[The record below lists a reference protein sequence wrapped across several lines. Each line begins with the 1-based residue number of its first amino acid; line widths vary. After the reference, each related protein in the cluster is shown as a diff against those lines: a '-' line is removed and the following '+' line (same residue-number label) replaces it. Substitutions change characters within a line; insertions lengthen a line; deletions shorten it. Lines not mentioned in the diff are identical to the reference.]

1 MTLALTDSPVRSPIV
16 DPMVD
21 PVVDPVI
28 DPPSRERIYV
38 LQGGARLSGTVQI
51 GGAKNA
57 ALPILAA
64 TLLTADSCTIENVP
78 DIADV
83 RVMLDLLRHMG
94 AAVEHEAALSR
105 VTVCCAD
112 IRTRTT
118 PDALAERFRGSF
130 LVMGPLLARFGQA
143 STARPGGCNIGSR
156 PVDVHSKG
164 FAALG
169 AQVANVDHRFAASG
183 RLKGAN
189 ILLDVPSHTGTE
201 NIIMAAVLAE
211 GLTVIDNASIEPEV
225 LELVD
230 FLRSLGAR
238 IAWASTAR
246 QLVIQGVP
254 RLHGSVYR
262 LMPDRLEAG
271 TYLLAGAITRGDVT
285 VERIVPDHLRSV
297 MGKLVEAGAT
307 IEEHDHSVRVV
318 VDRPLRAVDVHT
330 YFYPGFPTDLQ
341 QPFTALLTQAIGES
355 IVQETVFEARM
366 TYAYE
371 LQRMGADIRV
381 NGSTAVVTGPSVLRG
396 TTVTAQDLRAGAAVM
411 LAALAADGDTRIR
424 GAHTVERGYN
434 RLIEN
439 LCALG
444 AVGHAEWLESATA

>member
-1 MTLALTDSPVRSPIV
+1 MTVSLIDAPARPPVE
-16 DPMVD
+16 
-21 PVVDPVI
+21 
-28 DPPSRERIYV
+28 PPARERVYTIR
-38 LQGGARLSGTVQI
+38 GGARLCGAVQI

-64 TLLTADSCTIENVP
+64 TLLTADTCVIENVP
-78 DIADV
+78 DIADI

-94 AAVEHEAALSR
+94 ADVVHEPALGR
-105 VTVCCAD
+105 VAITCAD

-164 FAALG
+164 FRALG
-169 AQVANVDHRFAASG
+169 AEVANVDHRFAASG

-201 NIIMAAVLAE
+201 NIIMAAVLAD
-211 GLTVIDNASIEPEV
+211 GLTVIENASIEPEV
-225 LELVD
+225 LDLVD

-238 IAWASTAR
+238 IAWTPTAR
-246 QLVIQGVP
+246 QLAIQGVP
-254 RLHGSVYR
+254 RLHGTVFR

-285 VERIVPDHLRSV
+285 VERVVPDHLRSV
-297 MGKLVEAGAT
+297 IAKLVEAGAQVD
-307 IEEHDHSVRVV
+307 EAEHSVRVV
-318 VDRPLRAVDVHT
+318 VDRPLTAVDVHT

-341 QPFTALLTQAIGES
+341 QPFTALLTQAQGES

-371 LQRMGADIRV
+371 LQRMGADVRV
-381 NGSTAVVTGPSVLRG
+381 NGSTAVVNGPSRLHG
-396 TTVTAQDLRAGAAVM
+396 TTVTAHDLRAGAAVM
-411 LAALAADGDTRIR
+411 LAALAAEGDTLIR
-424 GAHTVERGYN
+424 AAHTVERGYN
-434 RLIEN
+434 RLIDN

-444 AVGHAEWLESATA
+444 AVGSADWLEALPA

>member
-1 MTLALTDSPVRSPIV
+1 MTLTLTDAPVRPPAAASPE
-16 DPMVD
+16 
-21 PVVDPVI
+21 
-28 DPPSRERIYV
+28 RERVYV
-38 LQGGARLSGTVQI
+38 LRGGARLSGTVQI
-51 GGAKNA
+51 GGAKNV

-64 TLLTADSCTIENVP
+64 TLLTADPCVIENVP
-78 DIADV
+78 DIADI

-94 AAVEHEAALSR
+94 ATIDFDPTAGR
-105 VTVCCAD
+105 VTIACAD

-118 PDALAERFRGSF
+118 PDGLAERFRGSF

-164 FAALG
+164 FRALG
-169 AQVANVDHRFAASG
+169 AEVANVDHRFAASG
-183 RLKGAN
+183 KLKGAS

-211 GLTVIDNASIEPEV
+211 GLTVIENASIEPEV
-225 LELVD
+225 LDLVD

-238 IAWASTAR
+238 IAWTSTAR

-254 RLHGSVYR
+254 RLHGTVYR

-285 VERIVPDHLRSV
+285 VERVVPDHLRSV
-297 MGKLVEAGAT
+297 TSKLVEAGAR
-307 IEEHDHSVRVV
+307 IEERDHSVRVI
-318 VDRPLRAVDVHT
+318 VDGPLTAVDVHT

-341 QPFTALLTQAIGES
+341 QPFTALLTQATGES

-371 LQRMGADIRV
+371 LQRMGADVRV
-381 NGSTAVVTGPSVLRG
+381 NGSTAFVNGPCRLHG
-396 TTVTAQDLRAGAAVM
+396 TTVTAHDLRAGAAVM
-411 LAALAADGDTRIR
+411 LAALTAEGDTLIR
-424 GAHTVERGYN
+424 AAHTVERGYN
-434 RLIEN
+434 GLIDN

-444 AVGHAEWLESATA
+444 AVGHADWLETIPD

>member
-1 MTLALTDSPVRSPIV
+1 MTVSLTDAPVRPA
-16 DPMVD
+16 PEP
-21 PVVDPVI
+21 PV
-28 DPPSRERIYV
+28 RERVYT
-38 LQGGARLSGTVQI
+38 LQGGAQLRGAVQI

-64 TLLTADSCTIENVP
+64 TLLTADTCVIENVP
-78 DIADV
+78 DIADI

-94 AAVEHEAALSR
+94 ADVAFEPDLGRVAV
-105 VTVCCAD
+105 TCAD

-164 FAALG
+164 FRALG
-169 AQVANVDHRFAASG
+169 AEVANVDHRFAASG
-183 RLKGAN
+183 KLKGAS

-201 NIIMAAVLAE
+201 NIIMAAVLAD
-211 GLTVIDNASIEPEV
+211 GLTVIENASIEPEV
-225 LELVD
+225 LDLVD

-238 IAWASTAR
+238 IAWTPTAR
-246 QLVIQGVP
+246 QLAIQGVP
-254 RLHGSVYR
+254 RLHGTVFR

-285 VERIVPDHLRSV
+285 VERVVPDHLRSV
-297 MGKLVEAGAT
+297 IAKLTEAGARV
-307 IEEHDHSVRVV
+307 EEADHSVRVV
-318 VDRPLRAVDVHT
+318 ADRPLAAVDVHT

-341 QPFTALLTQAIGES
+341 QPFTALLTQAQGES

-381 NGSTAVVTGPSVLRG
+381 NGSTAVVRGPCRLHG
-396 TTVTAQDLRAGAAVM
+396 TTVTAHDLRAGAAVM
-411 LAALAADGDTRIR
+411 LAALAADGDTLIR
-424 GAHTVERGYN
+424 AAHTVERGYN
-434 RLIEN
+434 RLIDN

-444 AVGHAEWLESATA
+444 AVGSADWLEVVPA

>member
-1 MTLALTDSPVRSPIV
+1 MTLTLTDAPVRSPV
-16 DPMVD
+16 AAAPE
-21 PVVDPVI
+21 
-28 DPPSRERIYV
+28 RERVYI
-38 LQGGARLSGTVQI
+38 LQGGARLSGTVRI

-64 TLLTADSCTIENVP
+64 TLLTADTCIIENVP
-78 DIADV
+78 DIADI

-94 AAVEHEAALSR
+94 AAVEFEPAAGR
-105 VTVCCAD
+105 ATIACAD

-118 PDALAERFRGSF
+118 PDGLAERFRGSF

-164 FAALG
+164 FRALG
-169 AQVANVDHRFAASG
+169 AEVANVDHRFAASG
-183 RLKGAN
+183 KLRGAS

-211 GLTVIDNASIEPEV
+211 GLTVIENASIEPEV
-225 LELVD
+225 LDLVD

-238 IAWASTAR
+238 IAWTSTAR

-254 RLHGSVYR
+254 RLHGTVFR

-285 VERIVPDHLRSV
+285 VDRVVPDHLRSV
-297 MGKLVEAGAT
+297 TAKLAEAGAT
-307 IEEHDHSVRVV
+307 IEEQAHSVRVV
-318 VDRPLRAVDVHT
+318 VDRPLTAVDVHT

-341 QPFTALLTQAIGES
+341 QPFTALLTQAAGES

-371 LQRMGADIRV
+371 LQRMGADVRV
-381 NGSTAVVTGPSVLRG
+381 NGSTAVVNGPCRLQG
-396 TTVTAQDLRAGAAVM
+396 TTVTAHDLRAGAAVM
-411 LAALAADGDTRIR
+411 VAALAAEGETLIR
-424 GAHTVERGYN
+424 AAQTVERGYN
-434 RLIEN
+434 GFIDN

-444 AVGHAEWLESATA
+444 AVGRADWLESVPA

>member
-1 MTLALTDSPVRSPIV
+1 MTLTMTDA
-16 DPMVD
+16 
-21 PVVDPVI
+21 PVVLPVVAA
-28 DPPSRERIYV
+28 PERERVYV
-38 LQGGARLSGTVQI
+38 LRGGTRLSGTVRI

-64 TLLTADSCTIENVP
+64 TLLTADTCVIENVP
-78 DIADV
+78 DIADI

-94 AAVEHEAALSR
+94 AAIEFDAAAGRASIA
-105 VTVCCAD
+105 CAD

-130 LVMGPLLARFGQA
+130 LVMGPLLGRFGQA

-164 FAALG
+164 FRALG
-169 AQVANVDHRFAASG
+169 AEVANVDHRFAASG

-225 LELVD
+225 LDLVD

-238 IAWASTAR
+238 IAWTATAR

-254 RLHGSVYR
+254 RLHGTVFR

-285 VERIVPDHLRSV
+285 VERVVPDHLRSV
-297 MGKLVEAGAT
+297 TSKLAEAGAR
-307 IEEHDHSVRVV
+307 IEESDHSVRVV
-318 VDRPLRAVDVHT
+318 VDRPLAAVDVHT

-341 QPFTALLTQAIGES
+341 QPFTALLTQAEGES
-355 IVQETVFEARM
+355 LVQETVFEARM

-371 LQRMGADIRV
+371 LQRMGADVRV
-381 NGSTAVVTGPSVLRG
+381 NGSTAVVRGPCELRG
-396 TTVTAQDLRAGAAVM
+396 TTVSAHDLRAGAAVTV
-411 LAALAADGDTRIR
+411 AALAADGETLIR
-424 GAHTVERGYN
+424 AAHTVERGYN
-434 RLIEN
+434 RFIDN

-444 AVGHAEWLESATA
+444 ADGRADWLENVPE